1 MKRNPSPL
9 IIPLVLLGL
18 LAVGLFWRGG
28 VSSIQES
35 RLSSA
40 KTSGE
45 SPRAARQSLPGGTE
59 VKGPLPDVD
68 RRDLHAGTVAS
79 AQRMA
84 QVAELRQRVP
94 GVAVDYDPVTG
105 SPKWVGSTAAFLTAP
120 QQAQAAA
127 DADAPILAF
136 LEAHRGLFGHGP
148 ELLGQARRVTDYATA
163 RGPSRKVVW
172 HQQYEGVDVFE
183 AVLQANLTTKSELIN
198 IGSQFVADPEA
209 AVQGPRQPVLAV
221 ERAVAA
227 AGRDIGEN
235 VTAESVRAVAPAEAR
250 PDRRQQFRA
259 ALLTDADARLVWLPL
274 AANRMRLA
282 WDVTLTSRS
291 RAEMYRVLVDA
302 ENGSVHLRQALTAL
316 ISDASYRVYTTSSP
330 TPMAPGQQTPSS
342 LQPAEVARVLVTTPA
357 LNTTAS
363 PNGWINDGDNQTS
376 GNNVD
381 AYTDTNADNV
391 PDLPRTTGTPARV
404 FDFPMDTTQ
413 EPSTYRD
420 ASVTQIFYWSNFMHD
435 RLHELGF
442 TEAAGNFQVDNFGR
456 GGLGNDPVNAEAL
469 DGSGTNNANFSTPV
483 DGNRGRMQMFVWTSM
498 TPDRDSTFDTT
509 VLFHEYGH
517 GVSNRLVGGP
527 SVTLSANTSRGMG
540 EGWSDFYG
548 ITLLTEAT
556 ENPHGNWPAAGYLSL
571 MRSGWLTE
579 NYYYGLRRYSYSTD
593 LSKNPLTF
601 KDTDPTQIDL
611 HPEVPRNPTSG
622 STQDATQVHYLG
634 TVWCTMLNEVRAN
647 LMIKHG
653 ALAGNERAMFLVTE
667 GMKYAPA
674 NPNFV
679 QSRDGILQAALVN
692 HPEDIGEVWAAFA
705 KRGLG
710 DGASAP
716 ASTTTIGVVESY
728 KVPDALEIADR
739 SGWNITGGRA
749 GVFAPSTQTLT
760 LSNDGATPLTWSA
773 DPGAAW
779 LLVTPAAGSLS
790 AGGSVEVMVTVQADA
805 VESGFHSANVVFTNT
820 GTGFKQPVGVRLQVT
835 PPVVERFDFDSD
847 PGWTTAGEWQFG
859 VPTGAGGS
867 AAGGAGQAD
876 PVAGATGTQVYG
888 VNLNGNAGTGQ
899 GGPHYLVSEPVDL
912 SNRKQTRLRF
922 RRWLNTNVLASTRS
936 TVEVS
941 TDGLTWREVFVNP
954 GTAITDNAWQTLE
967 YDLSSIADRQSAVRV
982 RWGYQHLLTGA
993 AYSGWNL
1000 DDVEFLGEPVVHF
1013 RVLAAAAVAEN
1024 GAPLS
1029 ATLEIS
1035 HAQNQDLTVQLAS
1048 SDPGAAT
1055 VPASVTLL
1063 AGETSVGFWITP
1075 VDDAALDGTQT
1086 TLIKASVPAGIADG
1100 QHTLAVTDSE
1110 TAVLT
1115 LTAPA
1120 QVTEDADPVAAS
1132 VQVSSA
1138 PVRDVRVQIESSS
1151 PRLQAPASVV
1161 IPAGTTGPVEF
1172 FLTAPDNPLAEGSVA
1187 ALLTATVA
1195 NWTPGTTTVS
1205 VQDDESPVLLLTGPG
1220 SLREGDVPASYTVM
1234 LNTVQAVDRVL
1245 NLASDDTSEIVVPA
1259 TVTVPAGTFTA
1270 SFEAVIQDDAEMDGV
1285 RPVTITATAAGFSDA
1300 TRAVTVADNDVHAY
1314 GFAPIASPQQRNQP
1328 FGIRIRALDVNG
1340 EWITNHAGVV
1350 SLTAVAGAGTPPLKP
1365 NSVAGFINGEARADV
1380 EIGGAITDLTLVA
1393 ADAAGHTGTSN
1404 AFDVVGKAHADF
1416 LFSST
1421 PPSVN
1426 ADTWFNFS
1434 VSAVDDTGA
1443 HAPGYQDATVIDVL
1457 VSQAERTVGS
1467 SSSTTSTAKVY
1478 NSAFHDSRAQIIY
1491 TVEELGARPRLLSTF
1506 SHSRLT
1512 SGGQN
1517 LNNFTVRL
1525 KHTHLDSFAGQSWEE
1540 GGWKTVYDLVQFS
1553 AGGVTQVFRE
1563 PFWYDGVSNLM
1574 VDISFDNST
1583 ASTAGTVRTLVTSQP
1598 RMLTGTSNS
1607 EHGPP
1612 TTWSPLTGPVPEL
1625 SHEVPVVTLFEAR
1638 SRGAIPASPAVFNA
1652 GSWSGQAYTV
1662 GGTVWLRATAPS
1674 GVWGTSS
1681 SMTVFNQ
1688 GYTLG
1693 AETLFSEGFESGAL
1707 GGSWSTAANSG
1718 STARTQVTSANTP
1731 RGGYHLTLDTTSS
1744 TTGIYASNR
1753 PTFSLDLTG
1762 RKHVSVEW
1770 YRKGFADESHLTAWT
1785 GPLGTFGP
1793 TAAFDGVAISR
1804 DGVTWVEAASLR
1816 SLSSTYTLSR
1826 VFLDPLLNRLGWP
1839 LDGVYQFRFSQFDDQ
1854 AIPNDGI
1861 AIDDIAVRANP
1872 SSAIQ
1877 VELPAT
1883 ITEGTQAQTVTV
1895 RLPTAPATNT
1905 SVTLTSNGPAR
1916 LSVVSP
1922 VVIPAGQ
1929 TSATTT
1935 ISAPQNQYAEVG
1947 RDLIL
1952 TASASGQTTGYHHI
1966 RVVDDE
1972 QPVLSLELPASLTEG
1987 GSTGTGLVRIDPV
2000 QAVATTVFVGVSDTA
2015 EASVFS
2021 HVTLNAGAVSA
2032 SFTLSAV
2039 NDIRLD
2045 GARTVTLTA
2054 SGQGLAPASADF
2066 EVLDNESVQLQV
2078 MAPPALTEGGGVGL
2092 GRVQLSGVRP
2102 VDTLVTLVSSDPGEA
2117 TVSESVQ
2124 IPAGQ
2129 IGVNFQVFP
2138 VDDNL
2143 QDGAQSV
2150 TVTASATGFDEGSA
2164 SFEVRDDDPAS
2175 FEVAVI
2181 ASPQVRN
2188 APFSV
2193 TLTARDGADN
2203 VLTGFHGT
2211 VNLTASAGSTPL
2223 PLTPQVSGPFVN
2235 GVWTGEVAVGAAAN
2249 GVTLTATGSDGATG
2263 TSEAFTVVPGGAA
2276 VALAFA
2282 PVASP
2287 QRAGVLF
2294 PVQVHAVDADGIRV
2308 NEVSG
2313 PVTVQLVTVP
2323 GGIVMSDAALDL
2335 VEGAAGTPF
2344 LVPSVLPA
2352 VKLQATAGAL
2362 SGESAAFAIEAPLPL
2377 QAPPPTVLFEDGF
2390 ESGVL
2395 GAQWTI
2401 TGTGTHR
2408 TLVTPANG
2416 PRGSHHLTMDSSL
2429 DLSDARNEATLTLD
2443 LRGREDVELSF
2454 WMKEVG
2460 DEDHA
2465 PPASS
2470 FVGGAD
2476 FDGVAISADGVNW
2489 HEVQGLRTADGIS
2502 GIYQEFKVDLSAAAA
2517 ARGLTLGAAFKI
2529 RFNHFDNYT
2538 YGTDGFAF
2546 DDIRVMAN
2554 AKSEPEPVLTLL
2566 SEDFESGFF
2575 GPHWRITGT
2584 QNHRTEITSAQ
2595 SPRGGQHLLMDAHA
2609 NGVLSRNEATLTVGL
2624 AGMQDVMLKFWMKEL
2639 ADEDHGP
2646 PALPFVQGADFD
2658 GVAISANGVD
2668 WYEVQGL
2675 RSADGISSV
2684 YREFSVNLSQAAATH
2699 GLTLGTDFRI
2709 RFNHHDDSTSPSDG
2723 FAFDDIVIEGRPVLA
2738 LTLSTPAELAEGGSA
2753 GAHVSLPA
2761 ARGVDTV
2768 VELACNRPGQLNLPA
2783 TVIIPA
2789 GGTESPEFPLTVAA
2803 DTLLTGDL
2811 PVQIAASATG
2821 YRRGVA
2827 DVVLIDDEV
2836 PADLVLTLPA
2846 GLAEGGVIQGSVAVT
2861 ATTPFALPVRLAV
2874 APGIGLTW
2882 PAVVEVPAGAGSAS
2896 FTLAKPENDLILEA
2910 ATATV
2915 TASLAGASD
2924 AAVVTVT
2931 DNDALAPLVVT
2942 LPGSVSEGGTVVAGS
2957 VGFAPPI
2964 TAAVDLSIT
2973 LASSDASELTVPA
2986 SVTLGAG
2993 SAGAVFDAVPQNDAL
3008 ADGAV
3013 DVTVTASSPGLSD
3026 GSRIIRVEDDELDH
3040 LVFEPIASPQQRET
3054 PFAVTLRAA
3063 AIDGRTVGSFT
3074 GSATLTAA
3082 HGGGALTLTPAS
3094 TGAFVGGVW
3103 TGEVSLAEAAT
3114 GVVLTADAGGGLT
3127 GSSNA
3132 FEVRS
3137 SARLVIAP
3145 GAVNVSLPAGEP
3157 PATVALSL
3165 SNPGGLTADWTA
3177 VGHVT
3182 GQVAQPT
3189 LENVRAAL
3197 EDQFAGITALVP
3209 NRYDFSD
3216 GVTGNSI
3223 ADGGSDMYD
3232 NGNYLST
3239 NLTAAGTYLPY
3250 SDGSILSTAVLGAGG
3265 RYFTRKFPGLF
3276 VLAADMSNLGHFEI
3290 TGGLGADGIG
3300 LTNTTVLTAS
3310 RAGVTFKGFVKRV
3323 HGASNPSVNHLIVVR
3338 DDPALARTASTNTND
3353 DQHRLAGLNGVTR
3366 LYYLLFASG
3375 QGGFVN
3381 DAQMQQVL
3389 EAFLDAVAGPLWLS
3403 VSPAQGSIASGG
3415 DASATVT
3422 LNPAVLP
3429 QGVHTGFLRFAS
3441 NDAAAPLQEV
3451 PVNLTVAPAV
3461 DRFEWGAVT
3470 SPKVVNVPFAATLTA
3485 REAGGAT
3492 ATPFQG
3498 EADLRALR
3506 PVVETLSGTGSSLS
3520 YRPLDAGSY
3529 YEARSQFIY
3538 LPAEVGPAGVLRS
3551 IAIDLLGLPSTLTDL
3566 VVRVKHTDKTSY
3578 AGTGNAVWESGGWTT
3593 VYRSDL
3599 TVNAPG
3605 WLVLPLN
3612 TSFEYDGQRPLMVDF
3627 SFNNS
3632 AYGSSG
3638 ITYATSVSTTR
3649 GLYGG
3654 TYGGSSPLE
3663 WTGTSPYPYTT
3674 TWLPNLRFSTQTI
3687 IPVSPARV
3695 AFSDG
3700 VWSGQLAVE
3709 HSGTGLILEAMHATR
3724 HEVVGVSATFNVT
3737 SVGSLL
3743 LSVPA
3748 AGSEGGSLNATVTA
3762 SSAPTTD
3769 LVVSL
3774 SSSDVSEATVPAQV
3788 VLPAGQTSVGF
3799 VISLVDDSEL
3809 DGSRPVAVTATA
3821 AAYDLGAGSFTVG
3834 DNEATTVSLTLPAS
3848 LNENSSSSPGQASVQ
3863 LANAPTADLPVSLTS
3878 SLTSY
3883 LTVPATVVV
3892 PAGQTSVGFVLTAPQ
3907 NTVLEGPQNV
3917 VITATLAG
3925 SVPATGTVQV
3935 LDNESRALSLTL
3947 YSSSLSEGAAA
3958 VAVGGRVTLG
3968 GTVTAPVTL
3977 QLSSSDTSELTVPAT
3992 VTVPAGSS
4000 MTPVFS
4006 LTPVND
4012 TAFDGSQAVT
4022 VTASAA
4028 TFTDSSRNLTVLDD
4042 DAHHFTVSAVPAQQ
4056 VRHAPFNVS
4065 FTARDINDLTI
4076 LAYAGTPVL
4085 TAAEGSTPLAVS
4097 PATVN
4102 GFVSGSKTVA
4112 VAVGDFAAAAVLTL
4126 TDPVSGGAGSS
4137 NAFAVGT
4144 GPHAR
4149 FGWNTIASPQ
4159 LPSQAFDVTL
4169 TAQDNAGN
4177 TITDYTGTAALSLP
4191 DYRQVGSATGG
4202 MSLPLD
4208 TILHDSRTQILYTA
4222 NEVGGAGTIR
4232 ALALK
4237 VLVAPVQ
4244 AMNAFTIRLRHS
4256 SKTDY
4261 TAGALWEATGWT
4273 TCYQANETVSGSG
4286 WREFRFTTP
4295 FEYNGTDSLMVDI
4308 SFNNSSSLFDG
4319 SARVASTGGTVARTI
4334 YFQSYNQHGDPLT
4347 WEPGAGPTPS
4357 ALLHRPDIRFEV
4369 ESGPAVSPAI
4379 TTAFVNGV
4387 WTGTVTVSHAGV
4399 AQMLLAQDGVKAGLS
4414 NPFETVSEPLAFD
4427 GEPAITGGLTNTVSW
4442 NEPAPGLEYQVEQ
4455 ASTADFAAPVT
4466 LDFQSGVSASF
4477 DGLIDGQLYHYRV
4490 RMRRA
4495 GEPGWTSGWSP
4506 LVSSRQDATPPA
4518 LAAAPVT
4525 TLTAGAVVG
4534 GTATDAA
4541 GVSEVRV
4548 AGAPVSSS
4556 NGFAT
4561 WSTTVDGLA
4570 VGYNDL
4576 QVTASDGAVPPNSTE
4591 ITVRVLRRGEQVIT
4605 FAQIPDQLATDSVQL
4620 SATGGASGN
4629 PIRFAVTSGPG
4640 AIQGPMLS
4648 FTGAGLV
4655 TVTAS
4660 QSGDEIYLPAEDVSQ
4675 TFTVS
4680 KAPAV
4685 VQLGSLAQIYDGTP
4699 RAVTVTTLPA
4709 GLAVDL
4715 SYDGSATPPAAAGSY
4730 AVVATLNEPLYQG
4743 SATATLEIGKAGQ
4756 AIVFAPLADA
4766 LTTDSIPLAA
4776 SGGNSGNPVVFTVAE
4791 GPAVIVANVLTFTGE
4806 GRVTVAA
4813 SQAGNAD
4820 HLPAEPVSRSLT
4832 VTKAT
4837 SSIQFAG
4844 RLHIDDGTPRAL
4856 SFSTDP
4862 EGLEYDLLYEG
4873 EPAAPVLPGHYAVTA
4888 TLDDPLY
4895 SGSGATTLTL
4905 LGLSGRGE
4913 RLLSGSDEPQET
4925 NGSDFGPVV
4934 LGRVGTQTFTLSNPG
4949 TEAVALTGSPLVEL
4963 LGEHAGDFQ
4972 VSVPPETTL
4981 PPGGSVSFELRFA
4994 PTQPGLRL
5002 AEVRV
5007 ACAALANGPIT
5018 FAVAGFGALPTLLS
5032 QSISFNLPTSLF
5044 LSQGPVAL
5052 SASAT
5057 SGLPVSLSVL
5067 SGPAVLEDGWLKLT
5081 GAGTVKVEARQDGGG
5096 NHLAAKPVVRT
5107 LQVRADPE
5115 GLTLAGL
5122 QQTYDG
5128 APKPVTTLGTAE
5140 EVTVTYFINKERSA
5154 TPPTQA
5160 GSYPVE
5166 AVAGGVTRKGTLVIT
5181 RAPLLV
5187 QVQDQRRLVGQANP
5201 ALSYAIE
5208 GFLGEDD
5215 EASALTAPIRVATK
5229 AKEGSPPGL
5238 YPIVSTGGAAA
5249 NYTLLHRPGTL
5260 VVEGHVGSFEALLR
5274 DPDSG
5279 EPVGLLKLTV
5289 PGSGRSG
5296 SASLMLGEQA
5306 KPLALAGP
5314 LEIDE
5319 ASRSASAQWS
5329 RTVNAKDAETG
5340 AAFSEVYELVLVLSP
5355 FGELR
5360 AVVQKNAQ
5368 RIALADDGTRLQDP
5382 VKGQGVPQKG
5392 SYTAVLETT
5401 GSGAE
5406 PTAPGWAT
5414 ARVDADG
5421 TLTLAGKLGDGTAFS
5436 AGLRVDLRGG
5446 YRWFAQPYKRA
5457 GAHVG
5462 GAWSFLEHPRLTG
5475 LWQVRGA
5482 ELIWRKSEGG
5492 KDAGYRSGF
5501 GPLTVELGLDAWQVP
5516 GKAAGLPELLG
5527 VDQLEIEHAP
5537 TGSDSEGQLPTLAAL
5552 AKGNSLLVL
5561 APETTPLNARKWKAK
5576 ISPAT
5581 GAFNGSFELQDGAQK
5596 RKVTFSGVLRQH
5608 DDAAEDGLQGTGH
5621 VVVPPL
5627 KGEAAAGQRTGAL
5640 RFWRPD

>member
-1 MKRNPSPL
+1 M
-9 IIPLVLLGL
+9 
-18 LAVGLFWRGG
+18 
-28 VSSIQES
+28 QES
-35 RLSSA
+35 SLAST
-40 KTSGE
+40 KLPGE
-45 SPRAARQSLPGGTE
+45 SPRAARQSLPAGTE
-59 VKGPLPDVD
+59 LKGPLPDVD
-68 RRDLHAGTVAS
+68 RRDPGAGRVAS
-79 AQRMA
+79 AQRRA
-84 QVAELRQRVP
+84 QVAELGRRVP
-94 GVAVDYDPVTG
+94 GLAVDYDPVTG

-172 HQQYEGVDVFE
+172 HQQYEGIDVFE

-235 VTAESVRAVAPAEAR
+235 LTAESVRAVAPAEAR
-250 PDRRQQFRA
+250 ADRRQQFRA
-259 ALLTDADARLVWLPL
+259 TLLTDADARLVWLPL
-274 AANRMRLA
+274 AADRMRLA

-316 ISDASYRVYTTSSP
+316 ISDASYRVYTASSP

-342 LQPAEVARVLVTTPA
+342 LQPAELARVLVTTPA

-404 FDFPMDTTQ
+404 FDFPMNTTQ

-548 ITLLTEAT
+548 MTLLTEAT

-571 MRSGWLTE
+571 MRAGWLTE

-611 HPEVPRNPTSG
+611 HPEVPRNPTYG

-653 ALAGNERAMFLVTE
+653 ALAGNERAMFLITE

-692 HPEDIGEVWAAFA
+692 HPEDVGEVWTAFA

-728 KVPDALEIADR
+728 RVPDALEIADR
-739 SGWNITGGRA
+739 GGWNITGGR
-749 GVFAPSTQTLT
+749 GGPFAPATKTLT
-760 LSNDGATPLTWSA
+760 LNNDGATPLTWSA
-773 DPGAAW
+773 DPGVAW
-779 LLVTPAAGSLS
+779 LAVTPAGGALS
-790 AGGSVEVMVTVQADA
+790 AGGSVEVTVTAQAEA
-805 VESGFHSANVVFTNT
+805 VESGFHSANVVFANT

-835 PPVVERFDFDSD
+835 PPVVERFDFDSN

-876 PVAGATGTQVYG
+876 PVVGATGTQVYG
-888 VNLNGNAGTGQ
+888 VNLNGNAGTGL

-922 RRWLNTNVLASTRS
+922 KRWLNSNALASTRS

-941 TDGLTWREVFVNP
+941 TDGLSWREVFVNP

-982 RWGYQHLLTGA
+982 RWGYQNLLTGA

-1000 DDVEFLGEPVVHF
+1000 DDVEFLGEPIVHF

-1048 SDPGAAT
+1048 SDTGAAT

-1063 AGETSVGFWITP
+1063 AGETSAAFWITP
-1075 VDDAALDGTQT
+1075 VDDAVLDGTQT
-1086 TLIKASVPAGIADG
+1086 TRITASVPAGIANG
-1100 QHTLAVTDSE
+1100 QHLLAVTDSE

-1120 QVTEDADPVAAS
+1120 QVTEGADPVAAS
-1132 VQVSSA
+1132 VQVSAA
-1138 PVRDVRVQIESSS
+1138 PVRDVTVQIESSS

-1172 FLTAPDNPLAEGSVA
+1172 FVTAPDNPLAEGSLA

-1195 NWTPGTTTVS
+1195 NWTPGTAPVS

-1220 SLREGDVPASYTVM
+1220 TLREGDAPASYTVM
-1234 LNTVQAVDRVL
+1234 VNTVQAVDRVL
-1245 NLASDDTSEIVVPA
+1245 NLASDDTSELGVPA
-1259 TVTVPAGTFTA
+1259 TVTVPAGTFSA
-1270 SFEAVIQDDAEMDGV
+1270 SFEAVIQDDAETDGV
-1285 RPVTITATAAGFSDA
+1285 RPVTITATAAGFPDA
-1300 TRAVTVADNDVHAY
+1300 TRAVAVADNDVHAFS
-1314 GFAPIASPQQRNQP
+1314 FAPIASPQLRNQP

-1350 SLTAVAGAGTPPLKP
+1350 SLTAVAGAGAPTLKP

-1380 EIGGAITDLTLVA
+1380 EIGGAITGLTLVA
-1393 ADAAGHTGTSN
+1393 ANADGRTGTSN

-1416 LFSST
+1416 LFTGT
-1421 PPSVN
+1421 PTFVN
-1426 ADTWFNFS
+1426 ADTWFNLS

-1443 HAPGYQDATVIDVL
+1443 HAPGYQDATAIDVL
-1457 VSQAERTVGS
+1457 VSQVERTVGS
-1467 SSSTTSTAKVY
+1467 TSSITSTAKVY
-1478 NSAFHDSRAQIIY
+1478 NTAFQDSRAQIIY
-1491 TVEELGARPRLLSTF
+1491 TAEEMGAQPRLLSSF

-1512 SGGQN
+1512 AGGQN
-1517 LNNFTVRL
+1517 LNNFTIRL
-1525 KHTHLDSFAGQSWEE
+1525 KHTHLDSFEGQGWEQ
-1540 GGWKTVYDLVQFS
+1540 GGWTTVYETVQFT
-1553 AGGVTQVFRE
+1553 AGGLTQVFRE

-1583 ASTAGTVRTLVTSQP
+1583 ASTAGMVRTLVTSQP

-1612 TTWSPLTGPVPEL
+1612 TTWSPLAGPVPEL

-1638 SRGAIPASPAVFNA
+1638 SRGAIPASPAVFSS

-1674 GVWGTSS
+1674 GVWGTSPS
-1681 SMTVFNQ
+1681 INVMNPGTTV
-1688 GYTLG
+1688 G
-1693 AETLFSEGFESGAL
+1693 AETLFSEGFESGVL
-1707 GGSWSTAANSG
+1707 GASWSTAANSG
-1718 STARTQVTSANTP
+1718 STARTLVTSANTP
-1731 RGGYHLTLDTTSS
+1731 RGGSYHLTLDTTSS
-1744 TTGIYASNR
+1744 TMGMFASNR

-1762 RKHVSVEW
+1762 RKHVSLEW
-1770 YRKGFADESHLTAWT
+1770 YRKGFLDESHLTAWT

-1804 DGVTWVEAASLR
+1804 DGVIWVEAASLR
-1816 SLSSTYTLSR
+1816 SLTSTYTLSR

-1839 LDGVYQFRFSQFDDQ
+1839 LDGVYQIRFSQYDDQ

-1861 AIDDIAVRANP
+1861 AIDDIAVKVNP
-1872 SSAIQ
+1872 TSAIQ

-1883 ITEGTQAQTVTV
+1883 IAEGTLNQTVTV
-1895 RLPTAPATNT
+1895 RLPTAAATNT

-1922 VVIPAGQ
+1922 VVIAAGQ

-1935 ISAPQNQYAEVG
+1935 ISASQNQYAEVG

-1972 QPVLSLELPASLTEG
+1972 QPVLSLELPASIAEG

-2000 QAVATTVFVGVSDTA
+2000 QAVPTTVFVAVSDTA

-2021 HVTLNAGAVSA
+2021 HVMLNAGAVSA
-2032 SFTLSAV
+2032 SFSLSAV
-2039 NDIRLD
+2039 NDNRLD
-2045 GARTVTLTA
+2045 GTRTVTLSAT
-2054 SGQGLAPASADF
+2054 GQGLVPASADF
-2066 EVLDNESVQLQV
+2066 DVLDNESTQLQV
-2078 MAPPALTEGGGVGL
+2078 TAPGALTEGGSAGL
-2092 GRVQLSGVRP
+2092 GRIQLSGVRT
-2102 VDTLVTLVSSDPGEA
+2102 VDTLVTLVTSDPGEA
-2117 TVSESVQ
+2117 TVSDSVR

-2129 IGVNFQVFP
+2129 IAANFQVFP
-2138 VDDNL
+2138 VDDGL
-2143 QDGAQSV
+2143 QDGPRSV
-2150 TVTASATGFDEGSA
+2150 TVTASATGFDAGSA
-2164 SFEVRDDDPAS
+2164 SFEVRDDDPSS

-2188 APFSV
+2188 APFSL
-2193 TLTARDGADN
+2193 TLTARDDAGN

-2223 PLTPQVSGPFVN
+2223 PLTPVLSGPFVN
-2235 GVWTGEVAVGAAAN
+2235 GVWTGPVAIGAAAAD
-2249 GVTLTATGSDGATG
+2249 VTLTATGSDGATG

-2282 PVASP
+2282 PMALP
-2287 QRAGVLF
+2287 QRAGALL

-2313 PVTVQLVTVP
+2313 PVSVQLVTVP
-2323 GGIVMSDAALDL
+2323 AGIVVIDAALNL
-2335 VEGAAGTPF
+2335 VEGGAATPF
-2344 LVPSVLPA
+2344 LVPSALPA

-2362 SGESAAFAIEAPLPL
+2362 SGESAVFAIEAPLPL
-2377 QAPPPTVLFEDGF
+2377 QPLPPTVLFEEGF
-2390 ESGVL
+2390 ESGSL
-2395 GAQWTI
+2395 GPQWTI

-2416 PRGSHHLTMDSSL
+2416 PRGSHHLTMDSSV
-2429 DLSDARNEATLTLD
+2429 DGSNARNEATLTLD
-2443 LRGREDVELSF
+2443 LSGREDVELSF

-2476 FDGVAISADGVNW
+2476 FDGVAISADGINW

-2502 GIYQEFKVDLSAAAA
+2502 GLYQEFKVDLSAAAA
-2517 ARGLTLGAAFKI
+2517 ARGLALGAAFKI
-2529 RFNHFDNYT
+2529 RFNHFDNFT

-2546 DDIRVMAN
+2546 DDIRVTAN
-2554 AKSEPEPVLTLL
+2554 ANPEPEPVLTLL
-2566 SEDFESGFF
+2566 NEDFESGVF

-2595 SPRGGQHLLMDAHA
+2595 SPRGGQHLLMDAHV
-2609 NGVLSRNEATLTVGL
+2609 NGVLSRNEATLTVDLG
-2624 AGMQDVMLKFWMKEL
+2624 GMQDVMLKFWMKEL

-2646 PALPFVQGADFD
+2646 PALPFVDGADFD

-2675 RSADGISSV
+2675 RTSDGISGV

-2723 FAFDDIVIEGRPVLA
+2723 FAFDDIVIEARPVLA

-2753 GAHVSLPA
+2753 GARVSLPA

-2768 VELACNRPGQLNLPA
+2768 VELACNRPGLLNLPA

-2789 GGTESPEFPLTVAA
+2789 GSTESPDFSLTAAA
-2803 DTLLTGDL
+2803 DPLLTGDL

-2821 YRRGVA
+2821 YRRGLA
-2827 DVVLIDDEV
+2827 EVVLIDDEA
-2836 PADLVLTLPA
+2836 PGDLVLTLPA
-2846 GLAEGGVIQGSVAVT
+2846 GLAEGGSIQGSVGVT
-2861 ATTPFALPVRLAV
+2861 AATPFALPVRLAV
-2874 APGIGLTW
+2874 APGLGLIW
-2882 PAVVEVPAGAGSAS
+2882 PAVIQLPAGAGSAS
-2896 FTLAKPENDLILEA
+2896 FTLAKPENDLVLEA
-2910 ATATV
+2910 LSTTV
-2915 TASLAGASD
+2915 TASLGGASD
-2924 AAVVTVT
+2924 AAVVALT

-2942 LPGSVSEGGTVVAGS
+2942 LPESVSEGGAAVAGS
-2957 VGFAPPI
+2957 VGFAPPL
-2964 TAAVDLSIT
+2964 APAVDLSIT
-2973 LASSDASELTVPA
+2973 LASSDATELTVPA
-2986 SVTLGAG
+2986 NLTLSAG
-2993 SAGAVFDAVPQNDAL
+2993 SAGAVFDAMPQNDAL

-3013 DVTVTASSPGLSD
+3013 EVTVTASATGLSD
-3026 GSRIIRVEDDELDH
+3026 ASRIIRVEDDELHH
-3040 LVFEPIASPQQRET
+3040 LAFAPIASPQERDV
-3054 PFAVTLRAA
+3054 PFAVSVRAV
-3063 AIDGRTVGSFT
+3063 AIDGRTVPSFT
-3074 GSATLTAA
+3074 GTAALTAA
-3082 HGGGALTLTPAS
+3082 HGGGALALTPTS
-3094 TGAFVGGVW
+3094 TGAFVSGVW
-3103 TGEVSLAEAAT
+3103 SGQVSLAGAAT
-3114 GVVLTADAGGGLT
+3114 GVVLTADAGGGLG

-3132 FEVRS
+3132 FEVRM
-3137 SARLVIAP
+3137 SARLVISP
-3145 GAVNVSLPAGEP
+3145 GALNVSLPAGES
-3157 PATVALSL
+3157 ALSVPLAL
-3165 SNPGGLTADWTA
+3165 SNPGGLAVDWSA
-3177 VGHVT
+3177 AGHVS
-3182 GQVAQPT
+3182 GQVAEPT
-3189 LENVRAAL
+3189 LEAVRAAL
-3197 EDQFAGITALVP
+3197 NNGYAGITSRVP

-3216 GVTGNSI
+3216 GTLGSSI
-3223 ADGGSDMYD
+3223 FDGGSDMYD
-3232 NGNYLST
+3232 YGNYLST
-3239 NLTAAGTYLPY
+3239 NLSAV
-3250 SDGSILSTAVLGAGG
+3250 GSFLGYADNGITSSSTLGSGG
-3265 RYFTRKFPGLF
+3265 RYFTRKHPGLF
-3276 VLAADMSNLGHFEI
+3276 VFAADLVGLSHFEI
-3290 TGGLGADGIG
+3290 SGDLGADGLG
-3300 LTNTTVLTAS
+3300 LADTAILTAS
-3310 RAGVTFKGFVKRV
+3310 RSGVVFKGFVKRV
-3323 HGASNPSVNHLIVVR
+3323 HGASNPSVNHLIVVQ
-3338 DDPALARTASTNTND
+3338 DDPTLVRTASASTNS
-3353 DQHRLAGLNGVTR
+3353 DQHRLAGLSNVRR
-3366 LYYLLFASG
+3366 LYYLLFASQ
-3375 QGGFVN
+3375 QGGYVT
-3381 DAQMQQVL
+3381 DAQMQQIL
-3389 EAFLDAVAGPLWLS
+3389 EAFLDTVIGHQWLS
-3403 VSPAQGSIASGG
+3403 TRPAQGSIAAGAG
-3415 DASATVT
+3415 AGTEVI
-3422 LNPAVLP
+3422 LNSTNLA
-3429 QGVHTGFLRFAS
+3429 QGVHTGHLRFAS
-3441 NDAAAPLQEV
+3441 NDSTAPQQDV
-3451 PVNLTVAPAV
+3451 PVTVTVAPPV
-3461 DRFEWGAVT
+3461 QRFEWGAVT

-3485 REAGGAT
+3485 REAGGGT
-3492 ATPFQG
+3492 ATSFEG

-3506 PVVETLSGTGSSLS
+3506 PGVETLSGTGTTLTS
-3520 YRPLDAGSY
+3520 RGLDAGSY
-3529 YEARSQFIY
+3529 QEVRTQYIY

-3551 IAIDLLGLPSTLTDL
+3551 IALDLGGMPSTLTDF

-3578 AGTGNAVWESGGWTT
+3578 AGTGNALWESVGWTT

-3599 TVNAPG
+3599 TVSAPG

-3627 SFNNS
+3627 SFDNTTF
-3632 AYGSSG
+3632 GSSG
-3638 ITYATSVSTTR
+3638 SSYATSTATSR

-3654 TYGGSSPLE
+3654 TSGGNPPLG
-3663 WTGTSPYPYTT
+3663 WTGTSPSPSTT
-3674 TWLPNLRFSTQTI
+3674 TFLPNLRFSTQPI
-3687 IPVSPARV
+3687 VPVSPARV
-3695 AFSDG
+3695 AFTDG
-3700 VWSGQLAVE
+3700 IWSGQLAVQQ
-3709 HSGTGLILEAMHATR
+3709 SGTDLSLEAVHAVR
-3724 HEVVGVSATFNVT
+3724 REVAGTSSTLAVT
-3737 SVGSLL
+3737 SVGSLS

-3748 AGSEGGSLNATVTA
+3748 TGVEGGNLNATLSA
-3762 SSAPTTD
+3762 SSAPATD

-3774 SSSDVSEATVPAQV
+3774 SSSDVSEATAPAQV
-3788 VLPAGQTSVGF
+3788 VLPAGQTSTGF

-3821 AAYDLGAGSFTVG
+3821 AAYERGTGSFTVG
-3834 DNEATTVSLTLPAS
+3834 DNEATAVSLVLPAS
-3848 LNENSSSSPGQASVQ
+3848 LNENSSSSLGQARVQ
-3863 LANAPTADLPVSLTS
+3863 VADAPTADLLISLTS
-3878 SLTSY
+3878 SQPTH

-3892 PAGQTSVGFVLTAPQ
+3892 PAGLTSVGFVLTAPQ
-3907 NTVLEGPQNV
+3907 NTLLEGPQNV

-3925 SVPATGTVQV
+3925 STPATGTVQV
-3935 LDNESRALSLTL
+3935 VDNESRALSLSL
-3947 YSSSLSEGAAA
+3947 FHSSLSEGAAVYA
-3958 VAVGGRVTLG
+3958 TGGRVTLG
-3968 GTVTAPVTL
+3968 GTVTAPLTL
-3977 QLSSSDTSELTVPAT
+3977 QLTSSDTGELAVPAT
-3992 VTVPAGSS
+3992 ITVPAGSS
-4000 MTPVFS
+4000 MTPIFS

-4012 TAFDGSQAVT
+4012 SAFDGSQVVT

-4028 TFTDSSRNLTVLDD
+4028 TFTDSSRTITVDDD
-4042 DAHHFTVSAVPAQQ
+4042 DAHHFTVSNVPVSQ
-4056 VRHAPFNVS
+4056 VRQAPFNVS
-4065 FTARDINDLTI
+4065 FTARDINGKAISLYT
-4076 LAYAGTPVL
+4076 GTPVL
-4085 TAAEGSTPLAVS
+4085 TAAAAGVSLAVTPGS
-4097 PATVN
+4097 IN
-4102 GFVSGSKTVA
+4102 GFSSGGRTVA
-4112 VAVGDFAAAAVLTL
+4112 VTIMDYAAAAVLTL
-4126 TDPVSGGAGSS
+4126 TDPVTGGAGSS

-4149 FGWNTIASPQ
+4149 FGWSAIPSPQ
-4159 LPSQAFDVTL
+4159 LPGQSFDVTL
-4169 TAQDNAGN
+4169 TAQDSFGN

-4191 DYRQVGSATGG
+4191 DYRQVGSATGS
-4202 MSLPLD
+4202 MSPPLD
-4208 TILHDSRTQILYTA
+4208 TLLHDSRTQILYTA

-4237 VLVAPVQ
+4237 VLAAPVQ

-4261 TAGALWEATGWT
+4261 ATSAVWEATDWT
-4273 TCYQANETVSGSG
+4273 TCYQANVTVSGSG

-4308 SFNNSSSLFDG
+4308 SFNNSSSLFDN
-4319 SARVASTGGTVARTI
+4319 SARVASTVGTVARTL

-4347 WEPGAGPTPS
+4347 WAPGAGPTPS
-4357 ALLHRPDIRFEV
+4357 ALLHRPDIRFEL
-4369 ESGPAVSPAI
+4369 ESVQAVSPAT

-4387 WTGTVTVSHAGV
+4387 WTGAVTVSRSGLGQV
-4399 AQMLLAQDGVKAGLS
+4399 LQAQEGVKLGLS
-4414 NPFETVSEPLAFD
+4414 NPFETVGEPLAFD
-4427 GEPAITGGLTNTVSW
+4427 PEPAFTGGLANTLSW
-4442 NEPAPGLEYQVEQ
+4442 NAPAPGLEYQVER
-4455 ASTADFAAPVT
+4455 ASTADFVAPVT
-4466 LDFQSGVSASF
+4466 LDFQSGASASF
-4477 DGLIDGQLYHYRV
+4477 DGLVDGQLYHYRV
-4490 RMRRA
+4490 RMRRV
-4495 GEPGWTSGWSP
+4495 GDPGWTSDWSSV
-4506 LVSSRQDATPPA
+4506 VSSRQDASPPLLVA
-4518 LAAAPVT
+4518 DPVT
-4525 TLTAGAVVG
+4525 TLTAEAVVS
-4534 GTATDAA
+4534 GTSTDAA
-4541 GVSEVRV
+4541 GIGEVRV
-4548 AGAPVSSS
+4548 AGALVSSS
-4556 NGFAT
+4556 DGFAT
-4561 WSTTVDGLA
+4561 WSTTVNGLA
-4570 VGYNDL
+4570 IGYNDL
-4576 QVTASDGAVPPNSTE
+4576 QVTASDGAVPPNTAE
-4591 ITVRVLRRGEQVIT
+4591 ITVSVLRRGQQVID
-4605 FAQIPDQLATDSVQL
+4605 FAGIPDQLATSSVQL
-4620 SATGGASGN
+4620 TATGGASGN
-4629 PIRFAVTSGPG
+4629 PVRFAVTSGPG
-4640 AIQGPMLS
+4640 VIQDQVLA
-4648 FTGAGLV
+4648 FTGAGSV

-4660 QSGDEIYLPAEDVSQ
+4660 QAGDEIYLPAEEVSH

-4685 VQLGSLAQIYDGTP
+4685 VQLGNLAHLYDGTP
-4699 RAVTVTTLPA
+4699 RAATVTTTPA

-4715 SYDGSATPPAAAGSY
+4715 SYDGSATPPAGAGSY
-4730 AVVATLNEPLYQG
+4730 AVVATVNEALYQG
-4743 SATATLEIGKAGQ
+4743 SAAATLEIGKAGQ
-4756 AIVFAPLADA
+4756 AIVFGPLADA
-4766 LTTDSIPLAA
+4766 LTTASIPLSA

-4791 GPAVIVANVLTFTGE
+4791 GPAVIAANVLTFTGA
-4806 GRVTVAA
+4806 GMVTVTA

-4862 EGLEYDLLYEG
+4862 EGLDYDLLYEG
-4873 EPAAPVLPGHYAVTA
+4873 DPAAPVLSGHYAVTA

-4895 SGSGATTLTL
+4895 SGSGATSLTL

-4913 RLLSGSDEPQET
+4913 RLLSGSDEPQEA

-4949 TEAVALTGSPLVEL
+4949 TEEVALTGSPLVEL

-4972 VSVPPETTL
+4972 VSVPPAASI
-4981 PPGGSVSFELRFA
+4981 PPGGSVSFEVRFA

-5002 AEVRV
+5002 AEVRL
-5007 ACAALANGPIT
+5007 ACAALANGPVT
-5018 FAVAGFGALPTLLS
+5018 FAVAGFGALPTLLA
-5032 QSISFNLPTSLF
+5032 QSITFNLPASLF

-5052 SASAT
+5052 SATAS

-5067 SGPAVLEDGWLKLT
+5067 SGPAVLADGRLNLT

-5096 NHLAAKPVVRT
+5096 NHAAAKPVVRT
-5107 LQVRADPE
+5107 LQVKADPE
-5115 GLTLAGL
+5115 GLTLANL

-5128 APKPVTTLGTAE
+5128 SPRPVLVLGTE
-5140 EVTVTYFINKERSA
+5140 EQVEVIYFINQQPGA
-5154 TPPTQA
+5154 TPPTRA
-5160 GSYPVE
+5160 GSYPVQ
-5166 AVAGGVTRKGTLVIT
+5166 ATAGGVTRKGTLVIA
-5181 RAPLLV
+5181 RAPLIV
-5187 QVQDQRRLVGQANP
+5187 HVQDQRRLVGQANP
-5201 ALSYAIE
+5201 ALGYAIE

-5215 EASALTAPIRVATK
+5215 EATVLTAPISLATK

-5319 ASRSASAQWS
+5319 ASRSASARWS
-5329 RTVNAKDAETG
+5329 RTVNARDAATG
-5340 AAFSEVYELVLVLSP
+5340 AALSVVYELALALSP
-5355 FGELR
+5355 FGELTG
-5360 AVVQKNAQ
+5360 VVEKNAQ
-5368 RIALADDGTRLQDP
+5368 RLAVADDGTRLQDP
-5382 VKGQGVPQKG
+5382 VKGQSVPQQG
-5392 SYTAVLETT
+5392 HYTAVLETV

-5414 ARVDADG
+5414 ARVDAAG

-5462 GAWSFLEHPRLTG
+5462 GAWRFLEHPRLPG

-5482 ELIWRKSEGG
+5482 ELRWRKSEGS

-5501 GPLTVELGLDAWQVP
+5501 GPLSVELGMDAWQVP
-5516 GKAAGLPELLG
+5516 GKAVGLSEVLG
-5527 VDQLEIEHAP
+5527 TEQLEIEHAP

-5561 APETTPLNARKWKAK
+5561 APETAPLNARKWKAK

-5581 GAFNGSFELQDGAQK
+5581 GTFMGSFELQDGAQK
-5596 RKVTFSGVLRQH
+5596 RKVTFGGVLRQQ
-5608 DDAAEDGLQGTGH
+5608 DDAAEDGLQGSGH
-5621 VVVPPL
+5621 LVLPPL
-5627 KGEAAAGQRTGAL
+5627 KHEAAGGLRTGTL
-5640 RFWRPD
+5640 RFWQPD